1 MTYRHSVSRIFILLG
16 LILCCAA
23 GNSQKAQE
31 INSVLW
37 RISGNHLSRP
47 SYLLGTMHIAC
58 GDDFEIKPKVKAV
71 LQLVKTI
78 TFEAD
83 INNTEGGDKL
93 MELTKPVPG
102 ILDTLSPAKL
112 KLLDSLFKENNLTRD
127 ALTYTSPFGLMSV
140 LTVKTFNCPNASGIK
155 MMEPELFTLAQN
167 YSLQV
172 DHLESVDYQI
182 GLVKSMNTVD
192 ELIASMQDMKTAPA
206 FTKQLIQDYR
216 NENLSKL
223 TALMNNP
230 RFMSSAEETKLLKVR
245 NKNWVAIM
253 PDKMKN
259 SPTLFAVG
267 AGHLGGADGLINL
280 LQRKGYTLTPVY
292 N

>member
-1 MTYRHSVSRIFILLG
+1 MIYRRTLLQLSLLLG
-16 LILCCAA
+16 LLLGFLGGKSQQEA
-23 GNSQKAQE
+23 NSM
-31 INSVLW
+31 LW
-37 RISGNHLSRP
+37 RISGNHLKAP
-47 SYLLGTMHIAC
+47 SYLLGTLHISC

-83 INNTEGGDKL
+83 INNTEGGDRL
-93 MELTKPVPG
+93 LELTKPVPG
-102 ILDTLSPAKL
+102 ILDTLQPRKL
-112 KLLDSLFKENNLTRD
+112 KLLDSLLKQNNLTQD
-127 ALTYTSPFGLMSV
+127 ALRYTSPFGLMSV

-155 MMEPELFTLAQN
+155 MMEPELYSIAQN

-182 GLVKSMNTVD
+182 GLVQSTNTID

-206 FTKQLIQDYR
+206 FTKQLVQDYR

-230 RFMSSAEETKLLKVR
+230 RFMNPADEIKLLRER
-245 NKNWVAIM
+245 NRNWITLL
-253 PDKMKN
+253 PEKMKS

-267 AGHLGGADGLINL
+267 AGHLGGTDGLINL
-280 LQRKGYTLTPVY
+280 LRKKGYTLTPVY